1 MADLL
6 AALTDIARRVKDF
19 QHHHIS
25 KEKLSTRER
34 MSQIL
39 DKLRVSGYL
48 EFAECFSLAEGRAG
62 VVVSFLAI
70 LELTKEKLIQLTQV
84 EVYGQIH
91 LKLA

>member
-1 MADLL
+1 
-6 AALTDIARRVKDF
+6 
-19 QHHHIS
+19 
-25 KEKLSTRER
+25 

-39 DKLRVSGYL
+39 EQLRTHGYL
-48 EFAECFSLAEGRAG
+48 EFSQCFSLEEGRAG

-84 EVYGQIH
+84 EAYGQIH